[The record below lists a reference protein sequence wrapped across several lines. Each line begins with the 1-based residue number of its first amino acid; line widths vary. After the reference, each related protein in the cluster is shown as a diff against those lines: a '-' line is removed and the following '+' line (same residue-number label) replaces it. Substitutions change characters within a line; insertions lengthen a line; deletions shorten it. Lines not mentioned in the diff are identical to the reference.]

1 MSFADRAVYTCM
13 ANIVTF
19 NLVTLD
25 GFFEGPDHNI
35 DWHNVDDE
43 FNTLAVEQLDHFGA
57 LLFGRVTYELMA
69 SYWPTADADDPVTQR
84 MNALP
89 KLVASRTLRSVDWQ
103 NSRLLGSDL
112 AGELRAAKQAT
123 DGDIAIFGS
132 GKLIASLMPLG
143 LIDVHG
149 VMVNPVILGRG
160 TPLYEGVH
168 DRSDLKLLDARP
180 FKSGNVL
187 LRYRSGNAG

>member
-1 MSFADRAVYTCM
+1 M

-19 NLVTLD
+19 NLVSLD

-43 FNTLAVEQLDHFGA
+43 FNALAVEQLDRFGA

-69 SYWPTADADDPVTQR
+69 SYWPTADADDPITQR

-103 NSRLLGSDL
+103 NSRLLGNDL
-112 AGELRAAKQAT
+112 AGELRAAKQST

-160 TPLYEGVH
+160 PPLFEGVH
-168 DRSDLKLLDARP
+168 DRNDLKLVDVRP

-187 LRYRSGNAG
+187 LRYQARS

>member
-1 MSFADRAVYTCM
+1 M
-13 ANIVTF
+13 ANLITF

-43 FNTLAVEQLDHFGA
+43 FNAFALEQLDRLGG
-57 LLFGRVTYELMA
+57 LMFGRVTYELMA
-69 SYWPTADADDPVTQR
+69 SYWPTASADDPVAER

-89 KLVASRTLRSVDWQ
+89 KFVASRTMRSVDWQ

-112 AGELRAAKQAT
+112 TDEIGALKQAS

-149 VMVNPVILGRG
+149 IMVNPVILGRG
-160 TPLYEGVH
+160 IPLFEGVH
-168 DRSDLKLLDARP
+168 DRNELTLIDARP
-180 FKSGNVL
+180 FASGNVL
-187 LRYRSGNAG
+187 LRYRSRS